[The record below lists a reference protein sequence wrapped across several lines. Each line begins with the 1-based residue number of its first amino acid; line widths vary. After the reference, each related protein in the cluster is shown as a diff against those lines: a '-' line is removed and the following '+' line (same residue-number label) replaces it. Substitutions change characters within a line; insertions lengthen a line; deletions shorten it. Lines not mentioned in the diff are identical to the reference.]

1 MEIRE
6 KLKQIIEEAQKAAI
20 AAGELPEGEYA
31 PVQRLE
37 IPKEKKFG
45 DYSTNAAMQ
54 WARTAHRAP
63 RMIAEVLVKHIES
76 DLVDH
81 MEIAG
86 AGFINFYLTND
97 LVYSELRQILAA
109 GKDYGNLPNK
119 GNGLINLEYVS
130 ANPTGPLHIGHA
142 RGAAWGSALANL
154 YRAAGYNIT
163 TEYYINDAGNQ
174 IDHLAESVNARYL
187 QLFGMDAEIPEDGY
201 HGLDI
206 VDTAK
211 AIKEKDG
218 RKYLDMDE

>member
-97 LVYSELRQILAA
+97 LVYSVRFWQQVRI
-109 GKDYGNLPNK
+109 
-119 GNGLINLEYVS
+119 
-130 ANPTGPLHIGHA
+130 
-142 RGAAWGSALANL
+142 
-154 YRAAGYNIT
+154 
-163 TEYYINDAGNQ
+163 
-174 IDHLAESVNARYL
+174 
-187 QLFGMDAEIPEDGY
+187 M
-201 HGLDI
+201 
-206 VDTAK
+206 
-211 AIKEKDG
+211 AIFRTRE
-218 RKYLDMDE
+218 MA